1 MFAAR
6 IAVRRYAARRFAA
19 RRFAGRFSALAR
31 GVSGALAVALAVAA
45 GAASPEPATG
55 SRGMVVTPHSA
66 ATRAGVRVLERGGN
80 AVDAAIAAA
89 FAVAVAQPQSTGI
102 GGGAFILVRLAD
114 GRALAIDARETAP
127 AAAHPELYTQSG
139 LAPDASRFGGLAVG
153 TPGLVAGFALALEE
167 HGTISLKE
175 ALAPAIELAADG
187 AEIGP
192 RWQRMIEYLRATP
205 LPARFPETA
214 RIQLPPAPLA
224 PGAKLRQPE
233 LAATL
238 RLIARRGPRAF
249 YEGALA
255 QKIAAAAQASGG
267 VLAAADLA
275 AYRPLVREP
284 LRGSYRGL
292 ELLAFPLPSSG
303 GVTLI
308 EMLNILAGY
317 DLRASGAGSSLS
329 IHRIAETMKLA
340 FADRAQHLGDP
351 AFVEAPV
358 KRLLD
363 AAYAEKLRARVH
375 DDRASAV
382 PGSQLAVD
390 DQGTAHLSVV
400 DAAGNA
406 VAITQTINGPYGAWV
421 TVPGTGI
428 VLNNEMDDFVTSP
441 GQANQWGLVGVAS
454 AANRV
459 EAGKRPLSSMAPLIA
474 TSGGKVRFVAG
485 SNGGPRI
492 LSSVLLSFIAAVDW
506 EMDAQE
512 AVSAP
517 RFHHQWRPDVLEV
530 EKEVPA
536 DVVEALRKRGHEV
549 KVTDE
554 ITTGVEA
561 ILVDPQTG
569 RMSGGADPRRDSS
582 ALGLD

>member
-1 MFAAR
+1 VSILSTASVRAAR
-6 IAVRRYAARRFAA
+6 
-19 RRFAGRFSALAR
+19 
-31 GVSGALAVALAVAA
+31 ALAVSLAFALLAALVAR
-45 GAASPEPATG
+45 AASPEPASG
-55 SRGMVVTPHSA
+55 SRGMVVTPHPE
-66 ATRAGVRVLERGGN
+66 ATRAGVRVLEQGGN

-89 FAVAVAQPQSTGI
+89 FAVAVTQPQSTGI

-114 GRALAIDARETAP
+114 GRAFAIDARETAP
-127 AAAHPELYTQSG
+127 AAADPALYTREG
-139 LAPDASRFGGLAVG
+139 VAPDASRFGGLAVA
-153 TPGLVAGFALALEE
+153 TPGLVAGFALALAE
-167 HGTISLKE
+167 HGTLSLKE
-175 ALAPAIELAADG
+175 ALAPAIALAQDG

-192 RWQRMIEYLRATP
+192 HSRRMIEFMRATP

-214 RIQLPPAPLA
+214 RIQLPPAPIA
-224 PGAKLRQPE
+224 PRTKLRQPE

-267 VLAAADLA
+267 VLSAADLA

-292 ELLAFPLPSSG
+292 ELFAFPPPSSG
-303 GVTLI
+303 GVTLL
-308 EMLNILAGY
+308 EMLNVLAGY
-317 DLRASGAGSSLS
+317 DLRASGPGSSLT

-340 FADRAQHLGDP
+340 FADRALLLGDP
-351 AFVEAPV
+351 AFVDAPI

-363 AAYAEKLRARVH
+363 PAYADALRARIH
-375 DDRASAV
+375 DDRTSVVA
-382 PGSQLAVD
+382 GSQLAVED
-390 DQGTAHLSVV
+390 AGTAHLSVV

-406 VAITQTINGPYGAWV
+406 VAITQTVNGPYGSWV

-428 VLNNEMDDFVTSP
+428 LLNNEMDDFVTSP
-441 GQANQWGLVGVAS
+441 GQANQWGLSGVAS

-474 TSGGKVRFVAG
+474 VADGKLRFVAG

-492 LSSVLLSFIAAVDW
+492 LSSVLLAFLDVVDW
-506 EMDAQE
+506 DMDAQE

-530 EKEVPA
+530 EAEMPA
-536 DVVEALRKRGHEV
+536 DVVEALRARGHT
-549 KVTDE
+549 VTVSDE
-554 ITTGVEA
+554 IISGVEA
-561 ILVDPQTG
+561 IVIDPKTG
-569 RMSGGADPRRDSS
+569 LMTGGADPRRDSS
-582 ALGLD
+582 AQGLD

>member
-1 MFAAR
+1 MRAS
-6 IAVRRYAARRFAA
+6 RRLYAIVC
-19 RRFAGRFSALAR
+19 L
-31 GVSGALAVALAVAA
+31 VLALAVPA

-55 SRGMVVTPHSA
+55 TRGMVVTPHAA
-66 ATRAGVRVLERGGN
+66 ATDVGVRVLGRGGN
-80 AVDAAIAAA
+80 AVDAAIAAGL
-89 FAVAVAQPQSTGI
+89 AVAVAQPQSTGI

-114 GRALAIDARETAP
+114 GRAFAIDARETAP
-127 AAAHPELYTQSG
+127 AAAHAGLYTKPG

-167 HGTISLKE
+167 HGTLSWKE
-175 ALAPAIELAADG
+175 ALAPAIALARDG
-187 AEIGP
+187 VEIGP
-192 RWQRMIEYLRATP
+192 HWRRMIEFMRATP
-205 LPARFPETA
+205 LPGRFPETA
-214 RIQLPPAPLA
+214 RIHLPPSPIP
-224 PGAKLRQPE
+224 PGAKLRQAE

-238 RLIARRGPRAF
+238 RLLARRGPAAF
-249 YEGALA
+249 YEGPLA
-255 QKIAAAAQASGG
+255 EKIAAAAQASGG
-267 VLAAADLA
+267 VLTAADLS

-292 ELLAFPLPSSG
+292 ELLAFPPPSSG

-308 EMLNILAGY
+308 EMLNVLSGY

-351 AFVEAPV
+351 AFVDAPV

-363 AAYAEKLRARVH
+363 PGYAEKLRARIREE
-375 DDRASAV
+375 RASPV
-382 PGSQLAVD
+382 FGSLLAVD
-390 DQGTAHLSVV
+390 DHGTAHLSVV

-428 VLNNEMDDFVTSP
+428 VLNNEMDDFVTQP
-441 GQANQWGLVGVAS
+441 GQANQWGLLGVER

-459 EAGKRPLSSMAPLIA
+459 DAGKRPLSSMAPLIVLE
-474 TSGGKVRFVAG
+474 SGKVRFVAG

-492 LSSVLLSFIAAVDW
+492 LSSVLLSFLAVVDW
-506 EMDAQE
+506 QMDVQE

-530 EKEVPA
+530 EAETPA
-536 DVVEALRKRGHEV
+536 DVIEALRRRGHEV
-549 KVTDE
+549 KVSE
-554 ITTGVEA
+554 QITSGVEA
-561 ILVDPQTG
+561 IAIDPKT
-569 RMSGGADPRRDSS
+569 REMTGGADPRRDSA

>member
-1 MFAAR
+1 MFVFSAAC
-6 IAVRRYAARRFAA
+6 AR
-19 RRFAGRFSALAR
+19 AGRALSISLAIALLAALA
-31 GVSGALAVALAVAA
+31 AHAA
-45 GAASPEPATG
+45 APEPASG
-55 SRGMVVTPHSA
+55 SRGMVVTPHPE

-114 GRALAIDARETAP
+114 GRAFAIDARETAP
-127 AAAHPELYTQSG
+127 AAAYPGLYTREG
-139 LAPDASRFGGLAVG
+139 VAPDASRVGGLAVA
-153 TPGLVAGFALALEE
+153 TPGIVAGFALALEE
-167 HGTISLKE
+167 HGTLSLKE
-175 ALAPAIELAADG
+175 ALAPAIALAEDG

-192 RWQRMIEYLRATP
+192 HSRRMIGYVRAFSQ

-214 RIQLPPAPLA
+214 RIQLPPAPIA

-267 VLAAADLA
+267 VLSAADLA

-303 GVTLI
+303 GVTLL
-308 EMLNILAGY
+308 EMLNVLAGY
-317 DLRASGAGSSLS
+317 DLRASGAGSSLT

-340 FADRAQHLGDP
+340 FADRALHLGDP
-351 AFVEAPV
+351 AFVDAPV

-363 AAYAEKLRARVH
+363 PAYAGLLRARIH

-382 PGSQLAVD
+382 AGSQLAVED
-390 DQGTAHLSVV
+390 AGTAHLSVV

-406 VAITQTINGPYGAWV
+406 VAITQTVNGPYGSWV

-441 GQANQWGLVGVAS
+441 GQADQWGLLGVAS

-474 TSGGKVRFVAG
+474 VADGKLRFVAG

-492 LSSVLLSFIAAVDW
+492 LSSVLLAFLGVVDW
-506 EMDAQE
+506 DMDAQE

-530 EKEVPA
+530 EAETPV
-536 DVVEALRKRGHEV
+536 DVIQALRARGHSV
-549 KVTDE
+549 TVTDE
-554 ITTGVEA
+554 IITGVEA
-561 ILVDPQTG
+561 IVIDPKTG
-569 RMSGGADPRRDSS
+569 LMTGGADPRRDSS

>member
-1 MFAAR
+1 MFVFSAASVRAAR
-6 IAVRRYAARRFAA
+6 ALWISLAIALWAVLAAH
-19 RRFAGRFSALAR
+19 
-31 GVSGALAVALAVAA
+31 
-45 GAASPEPATG
+45 AASPEPASG
-55 SRGMVVTPHSA
+55 SRGMVVTPHPE

-114 GRALAIDARETAP
+114 GRAFAIDARETAP
-127 AAAHPELYTQSG
+127 AAAHPGLYAREG
-139 LAPDASRFGGLAVG
+139 VAPDASRFGGLAVA
-153 TPGLVAGFALALEE
+153 TPGIVEGFALALAE
-167 HGTISLKE
+167 HGTLSLKD
-175 ALAPAIELAADG
+175 ALAPAIALAEDG
-187 AEIGP
+187 AELGP
-192 RWQRMIEYLRATP
+192 HSRRMIEFMRATP

-214 RIQLPPAPLA
+214 RIQLPPAPIA
-224 PGAKLRQPE
+224 PAAKLRQPE

-238 RLIARRGPRAF
+238 RLLARRGARAF

-267 VLAAADLA
+267 VLTAADLA

-292 ELLAFPLPSSG
+292 ELLAFPPPSSG
-303 GVTLI
+303 GVTLL
-308 EMLNILAGY
+308 EMLNVLAGY
-317 DLRASGAGSSLS
+317 DLRASGAGSSLT

-351 AFVEAPV
+351 AFVDAPI
-358 KRLLD
+358 KRLI
-363 AAYAEKLRARVH
+363 APAYADTLRARIH

-382 PGSQLAVD
+382 AGSQLAVED
-390 DQGTAHLSVV
+390 AGTAHLSVV

-406 VAITQTINGPYGAWV
+406 VAITQTVNGPYGSWV

-441 GQANQWGLVGVAS
+441 GQANQWGLLGVAS

-459 EAGKRPLSSMAPLIA
+459 EPGKRPLSSMAPLIA
-474 TSGGKVRFVAG
+474 VADGKVRFVAG

-492 LSSVLLSFIAAVDW
+492 LTSVLLAFLAVVDW
-506 EMDAQE
+506 DMDAQE
-512 AVSAP
+512 AVAAP
-517 RFHHQWRPDVLEV
+517 RFHHQWRPDTLEV
-530 EKEVPA
+530 EAETPA
-536 DVVEALRKRGHEV
+536 DVVEALRARGHTV

-554 ITTGVEA
+554 ITSGVEA
-561 ILVDPQTG
+561 IVVDPKTG
-569 RMSGGADPRRDSS
+569 RMTGGADPRRDSS
-582 ALGLD
+582 ALGID